1 MNIDRWLRDQGPLVV
16 RRRHLDD
23 LSALN
28 WAART
33 GRLRAVLPGV
43 YLVAALADDPH
54 WRLAAIAA
62 WRPEAVIC
70 GAAAARLTFWP
81 ELRVG
86 AIDVA
91 ARSSARPSG
100 YRVRRR
106 VVPPEQIRELAGL
119 RVMSP
124 ALSAVDLASSTKAD
138 SLDRALRSRRVLLS
152 ELWDALDSTPHR
164 VGNVA
169 RRRLLLDSRDQPWSA
184 AERLAHRLFRAAGIV
199 GWQTNLE
206 VLVEGMTYFIDIA
219 FRELRLAVE
228 IDGRLHETDPKIFEN
243 DRYRQNALVLE
254 GWVVLRFTW
263 SMLVDHPEY
272 VVAQV
277 REAVA
282 AALAVR
288 PR

>member
-1 MNIDRWLRDQGPLVV
+1 MNIDRWLRDQGPLTV

-33 GRLRAVLPGV
+33 GRLRVVLPGV
-43 YLVAALADDPH
+43 YLAAALADDPH

-86 AIDVA
+86 PIDVA
-91 ARSSARPSG
+91 VRSSARPPG
-100 YRVRRR
+100 YRIHRRA
-106 VVPPEQIRELAGL
+106 VPPDQIRELSGL

-124 ALSAVDLASSTKAD
+124 ALSAVDLTTSTNAD
-138 SLDRALRSRRVLLS
+138 PLDRALRSRRVLLP
-152 ELWDALDSTPHR
+152 ELWDALTSTPYR

-169 RRRLLLDSRDQPWSA
+169 RRRLLLDSRDKPWSA
-184 AERLAHRLFRAAGIV
+184 AERLAHRLLRAAGIL

-206 VLVEGMTYFIDIA
+206 VLVDGQTYYIDIA
-219 FRELRLAVE
+219 FRGLRLAVE

-243 DRYRQNALVLE
+243 DRYRQNALVQE
-254 GWVVLRFTW
+254 GWMVLRFTW

-277 REAVA
+277 RA
-282 AALAVR
+282 AMATALALPTR
-288 PR
+288 